1 MDTQQI
7 SVPPPAPSSG
17 VVHLNVRLTE
27 RFTIIS
33 NALSQ
38 HGDLSLVAIGLSTYI
53 QSLPAGT
60 KVGIKVL
67 AERFKEGETCIAAA
81 LRELEVHGFLRRVR
95 FHLRDG
101 RIATRTESYNLP
113 EHDRRPQEAPKN
125 PRNTSG
131 PGSPKAPKRASPP
144 RPAAAPAP
152 TPVREPT
159 PAPTSV
165 REPAPAPTPR
175 PAAAPAPTSV
185 RESAP
190 APTSVR
196 KPAPASRL
204 VPPPTAPKPP
214 PPPLPV
220 PQALTPQLH
229 RAAADLLAGL
239 PRTVAQL
246 VLSERDVQ
254 ELTPGAA
261 AWLERG
267 ATPATLRAALT
278 GDLPVPLKHP
288 AKLLRHR
295 LIALLPPLLP
305 TAPPV
310 VPMQNCD
317 DCDRAFRSPVAGPCR
332 DCRGYWA
339 EALREP
345 DPLSA

>member
-1 MDTQQI
+1 MDTQQV
-7 SVPPPAPSSG
+7 SVPPRAPSHG

-27 RFTIIS
+27 RFSIIS

-67 AERFKEGETCIAAA
+67 AERFKEGERCIAGA

-95 FHLRDG
+95 VHLRDG

-113 EHDRRPQEAPKN
+113 ERERHPREAPKN
-125 PRNTSG
+125 PRRTSG
-131 PGSPKAPKRASPP
+131 PGSPKAPNRAAPP
-144 RPAAAPAP
+144 RPAAA
-152 TPVREPT
+152 

-175 PAAAPAPTSV
+175 PVAVPVGEPTPAPMPV
-185 RESAP
+185 RERTP
-190 APTSVR
+190 AP
-196 KPAPASRL
+196 RL

-220 PQALTPQLH
+220 PQAVTPQLH

-267 ATPATLRAALT
+267 ATPAALRAALT

-295 LIALLPPLLP
+295 LIALLPPLPP

-317 DCDRAFRSPVAGPCR
+317 DCDRAFRSPDAGPCR
-332 DCRGYWA
+332 DCRAYRA
-339 EALREP
+339 EAFREP
-345 DPLSA
+345 DLLSA

>member
-1 MDTQQI
+1 MDTQQV
-7 SVPPPAPSSG
+7 SVPPRAPSHG

-27 RFTIIS
+27 RFSIIS

-67 AERFKEGETCIAAA
+67 AERFKEGERCIAGA

-95 FHLRDG
+95 VHLRDG

-113 EHDRRPQEAPKN
+113 ERDRHPREAPKN
-125 PRNTSG
+125 PRRTSG
-131 PGSPKAPKRASPP
+131 PGSPKAPKRAAPP
-144 RPAAAPAP
+144 APPGPSRRPAP
-152 TPVREPT
+152 TP
-159 PAPTSV
+159 V

-175 PAAAPAPTSV
+175 PAAAPVGEPIPAPMPVGEPTPAPMPV
-185 RESAP
+185 RERTP
-190 APTSVR
+190 AP
-196 KPAPASRL
+196 RL

-220 PQALTPQLH
+220 PQAVTPQLH

-239 PRTVAQL
+239 PRTVPHL

-254 ELTPGAA
+254 DLTPGAA

-267 ATPATLRAALT
+267 ATPAALRAALT

-317 DCDRAFRSPVAGPCR
+317 DCDRAFRSPDAGPCR
-332 DCRGYWA
+332 DCRAYRA
-339 EALREP
+339 EAFREP
-345 DPLSA
+345 DLLSA

>member
-1 MDTQQI
+1 MDTQQV
-7 SVPPPAPSSG
+7 SVPPRAPSHG

-27 RFTIIS
+27 RFSIIS

-67 AERFKEGETCIAAA
+67 AERFKEGERCIAGA

-95 FHLRDG
+95 VHLRDG

-113 EHDRRPQEAPKN
+113 ERDRHPREAPKN

-131 PGSPKAPKRASPP
+131 PGSPKAPKRAAPPAPP
-144 RPAAAPAP
+144 RPAAPVP
-152 TPVREPT
+152 TPVGEPTSVPTPVGEPTSVPTPVGEPT
-159 PAPTSV
+159 PAP
-165 REPAPAPTPR
+165 
-175 PAAAPAPTSV
+175 
-185 RESAP
+185 
-190 APTSVR
+190 
-196 KPAPASRL
+196 RL

-239 PRTVAQL
+239 PRTVPHL

-254 ELTPGAA
+254 DLTPGAA

-267 ATPATLRAALT
+267 ATPAALRAALT

-332 DCRGYWA
+332 DCRAYRA
-339 EALREP
+339 EAFREP
-345 DPLSA
+345 HLLSA

>member
-1 MDTQQI
+1 MDTQQV
-7 SVPPPAPSSG
+7 SVPPRAPSHG

-27 RFTIIS
+27 RFSIIS

-67 AERFKEGETCIAAA
+67 AERFKEGERCIAGA

-95 FHLRDG
+95 VHLRDG

-113 EHDRRPQEAPKN
+113 ERERHPREAPKSR
-125 PRNTSG
+125 RNTSG
-131 PGSPKAPKRASPP
+131 PGSPKAPERAAPPAPP
-144 RPAAAPAP
+144 RPAAPAP
-152 TPVREPT
+152 TPVRERT
-159 PAPTSV
+159 PAP
-165 REPAPAPTPR
+165 
-175 PAAAPAPTSV
+175 
-185 RESAP
+185 
-190 APTSVR
+190 
-196 KPAPASRL
+196 RL

-220 PQALTPQLH
+220 PQAVTPQLH

-239 PRTVAQL
+239 PRTVPHL

-254 ELTPGAA
+254 DLTPGAA

-267 ATPATLRAALT
+267 ATPAALRAALT

-295 LIALLPPLLP
+295 LIALLPPLPP

-332 DCRGYWA
+332 DCRAYRA
-339 EALREP
+339 EAFREP
-345 DPLSA
+345 DLLSA

>member
-7 SVPPPAPSSG
+7 SVPPRAPSHG

-27 RFTIIS
+27 RFSVIS

-67 AERFKEGETCIAAA
+67 AERFKEGERCIAGA

-95 FHLRDG
+95 VHLRDG

-113 EHDRRPQEAPKN
+113 ERDRHPREAPKN
-125 PRNTSG
+125 LRNAVG
-131 PGSPKAPKRASPP
+131 PGSPKAPKRAAPPAPP
-144 RPAAAPAP
+144 RPVAAPAP

-159 PAPTSV
+159 PAP
-165 REPAPAPTPR
+165 
-175 PAAAPAPTSV
+175 
-185 RESAP
+185 
-190 APTSVR
+190 
-196 KPAPASRL
+196 RL

-239 PRTVAQL
+239 PRTVPHL

-254 ELTPGAA
+254 DLTPGAA

-267 ATPATLRAALT
+267 ATPAALRAALT

-332 DCRGYWA
+332 DCRA
-339 EALREP
+339 EVFREP
-345 DPLSA
+345 DLLSA